1 MLDYE
6 IWLDGVSNKDV
17 GIRMQ
22 GAVDISAAT
31 PRIDTVEIP
40 GRNGDLHFWDGS
52 YENRTATVGAYVYR
66 PDFVKSAFGAVN
78 RWLFD
83 SVTYRKL
90 VTDDDRDHFIMA
102 RVTNSA
108 EIAARIRRLA
118 PFEIE
123 FDCKPQ
129 RFLTIGEESVIIN
142 KNTTVE
148 NPTIFASK
156 PLYKI
161 NGNGSGVLT
170 IGAYTLNISSID
182 GYVHYDA
189 ETQMAYKGTVNKNS
203 TVNAPNGLPFEGGE
217 QPINFSGGITSVEII
232 PRWWEL

>member
-6 IWLDGVSNKDV
+6 IWLDGVSNKEAGV
-17 GIRMQ
+17 VMQ
-22 GAVDISAAT
+22 GAVEISPAV
-31 PRIDTVEIP
+31 PRVESVGIP

-52 YENRTATVGAYVYR
+52 YENRTATVGAYVYKD
-66 PDFVKSAFGAVN
+66 DFVKSAFGRVN
-78 RWLFD
+78 KWLMN
-83 SVTYRKL
+83 SASYRKL
-90 VTDDDRDHFIMA
+90 VTDDDRDHYMMA

-108 EIAARIRRLA
+108 EVAARIRRLA

-129 RFLTIGEESVIIN
+129 RFLTIGDESIIIDSN
-142 KNTTVE
+142 KTIE

-161 NGNGSGVLT
+161 NGSGAGVLT
-170 IGAYTLNISSID
+170 IGAYTLNISEID
-182 GYVHYDA
+182 GYLYYDA
-189 ETQMAYKGTVNKNS
+189 ETQTAYKGTVNKNN
-203 TVNAPNGLPFEGGE
+203 TIYAPNGLLFEGGE

>member
-1 MLDYE
+1 MVDYE
-6 IWLDGVSNKDV
+6 IWLDGVSNKEA
-17 GIRMQ
+17 GIVMQ
-22 GAVDISAAT
+22 GAVEISPAV
-31 PRIDTVEIP
+31 PRVESVEIP

-52 YENRTATVGAYVYR
+52 YENRTATVGAYVYQ
-66 PDFVKSAFGAVN
+66 PDFVKTAFSRVN
-78 RWLFD
+78 QWLLS
-83 SVTYRKL
+83 SVGYRKL
-90 VTDDDRDHFIMA
+90 ATDDDAEHYMLA
-102 RVTNSA
+102 RVVNSA
-108 EIAARIRRLA
+108 EIAARIRRIA

-129 RFLTIGEESVIIN
+129 RFLTIGDESIIIN
-142 KNTTVE
+142 KNKTIE

-161 NGNGSGVLT
+161 NGSGAGVLT
-170 IGAYTLNISSID
+170 IGSYSLSISSID

-189 ETQMAYKGTVNKNS
+189 ETQTAYKGTVNKNS
-203 TVNAPNGLPFEGGE
+203 TINAPDGLPFEGGE